1 MMYMFPPASALSYRG
16 ASYIRLGFVSGQRD
30 SLSLPSQ
37 GHPKLKKSN
46 GRQFKK
52 CCPFKKNKVSLSSLH
67 RMCFLQSQFFSH
79 PSVCSKKALSCLNQ
93 RVFRVFFFL
102 VSPPYVCH
110 GHMCYEC
117 HSSPLTSLRKKQ
129 SGKVVSMLRSSRQ
142 SFPETERKH
151 PLNTPLF
158 G

>member
-93 RVFRVFFFL
+93 RVFRVFFFFWSL
-102 VSPPYVCH
+102 L
-110 GHMCYEC
+110 HMSVTVICVTNATRV
-117 HSSPLTSLRKKQ
+117 P
-129 SGKVVSMLRSSRQ
+129 
-142 SFPETERKH
+142 
-151 PLNTPLF
+151 
-158 G
+158 